1 MNETLEKLKFVLDK
15 NKDKR
20 ITVIGTTCTGKT
32 TLLKN
37 IPEGIEIS
45 KLAPPLTEEER
56 DFYYNVPLTEEN
68 EEKRLDLRPRRAF
81 VKPGQPAF
89 GTGIAQG
96 TELIIYLNISDE
108 LLIERTKIRNVSFS
122 DAKIMQNFIEKSIK
136 NSKLPVIEI
145 KILK

>member
-45 KLAPPLTEEER
+45 KLAPPLT
-56 DFYYNVPLTEEN
+56 
-68 EEKRLDLRPRRAF
+68 
-81 VKPGQPAF
+81 
-89 GTGIAQG
+89 
-96 TELIIYLNISDE
+96 
-108 LLIERTKIRNVSFS
+108 TKC
-122 DAKIMQNFIEKSIK
+122 DYHCQK
-136 NSKLPVIEI
+136 
-145 KILK
+145 